1 MPRVETIAQTA
12 TAIAHQ
18 LGIDK
23 FDIYGSS
30 VDETSVEVSEGEP
43 KQVQA
48 SNRSSVIVRVW
59 NPEQTLGVTT
69 TTDVD
74 ENGLTLALK
83 SAQEASF
90 FGAKENVPDFSPE
103 ATKPTADVAPQ
114 RGEPATVDKLIENLL
129 QSEKALLESHP
140 DIIGVP
146 YNGLEQ
152 QDVKRFY
159 LNSEGAL
166 RQEMRTYTAIY
177 LYGRTEQEGKRPRG
191 AGSMKISHSLADLD
205 IAGCIQEAADKTI
218 SHLDYQPIQ
227 SGKYTVVFSPRA
239 FLSLLGAFSNLF
251 NAQNILD
258 KQSLSTPDDLGKA
271 IASSLL
277 SVADDALHPT
287 NISAEIFDGEG
298 TPTRR
303 VPIISQGLLTNF
315 LHSSV
320 TAKRLNAQPTG
331 HASMGAKV
339 GVGSHYYHVFSE
351 QTASEILSLDDA
363 EDVILIDSLQALHA
377 GVNALQGSFSL
388 PFDGWLVNRG
398 QLTSIESATVA
409 GDYLSLLQAIA
420 YLEPEPEIT
429 PGGLCP
435 RVWVKDLAITG
446 E

>member
-12 TAIAHQ
+12 TAIAQQ

-59 NPEQTLGVTT
+59 NSEQTLGVTS

-103 ATKPTADVAPQ
+103 ATKPIAEVPPKL
-114 RGEPATVDKLIENLL
+114 GEPATVDKLIENLL
-129 QSEKALLESHP
+129 QSEKALLNAHP
-140 DIIGVP
+140 AIIGVP

-166 RQEMRTYTAIY
+166 RQEMRTYAAIY

-191 AGSMKISHSLADLD
+191 AGALKISHSLADLD
-205 IAGCIQEAADKTI
+205 IAGCVQEAADKTI
-218 SHLDYQPIQ
+218 SHLDYQPIK
-227 SGKYTVVFSPRA
+227 SGKYTVVFSPKA

-251 NAQNILD
+251 NAQSILD

-271 IASSLL
+271 IASPLL

-287 NISAEIFDGEG
+287 NISTEIFDGEG

-303 VPIISQGLLTNF
+303 VPIISQGVLTNF

-320 TAKRLNAQPTG
+320 TAKRLQTQPTG

-351 QTASEILSLDDA
+351 QTANEVFSLDEA

-420 YLEPEPEIT
+420 YVEPEPEIT
-429 PGGLCP
+429 TGGLCP
-435 RVWVKDLAITG
+435 RVWVNDLAITG